1 MHMVGI
7 FYVVFSQELEVT
19 KQAFGILAPS
29 QAHSVTPS
37 TLNGIFFCRTRQ
49 LYFLLKYKPSLQ
61 GWAFRSELTDS
72 FFFF

>member
-29 QAHSVTPS
+29 QAHSITPS
-37 TLNGIFFCRTRQ
+37 TLNGIFFFCLSSVLDCELFMCRV
-49 LYFLLKYKPSLQ
+49 
-61 GWAFRSELTDS
+61 
-72 FFFF
+72 

>member
-29 QAHSVTPS
+29 QAHSITPS
-37 TLNGIFFCRTRQ
+37 TLNGIFFSV
-49 LYFLLKYKPSLQ
+49 FLQ
-61 GWAFRSELTDS
+61 GKSKFSGGFLDKV
-72 FFFF
+72 